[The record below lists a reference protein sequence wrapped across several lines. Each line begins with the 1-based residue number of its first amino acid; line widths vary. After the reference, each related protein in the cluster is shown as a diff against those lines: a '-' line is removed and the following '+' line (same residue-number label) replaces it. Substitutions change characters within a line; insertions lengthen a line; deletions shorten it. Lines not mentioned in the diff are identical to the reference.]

1 MEVRR
6 LLILL
11 FCLVLLAGTARA
23 EPDVYFL
30 DTQERDCAVIVCD
43 GVTIAVDG
51 CSREDSGKFIYNVP
65 KIGGRYV

>member
-30 DTQERDCAVIVCD
+30 DTQEGDCAVIVCD
-43 GVTIAVDG
+43 GVTMAVDG
-51 CSREDSGKFIYNVP
+51 CSGEDSGKFICNAP
-65 KIGGRYV
+65 KTGGRYV